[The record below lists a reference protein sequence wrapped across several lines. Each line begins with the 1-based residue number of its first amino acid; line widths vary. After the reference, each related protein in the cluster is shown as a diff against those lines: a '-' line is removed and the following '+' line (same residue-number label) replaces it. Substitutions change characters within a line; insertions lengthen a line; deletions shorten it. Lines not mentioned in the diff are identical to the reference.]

1 MIRRRRR
8 EGDRIWAAP
17 VGAVEGKFWMGWG
30 LRIEWD
36 QPVDDLD
43 SIATAVL
50 EGHVRPGFACGEDD
64 RTNVYRISTT
74 AHDLLSQGAAELL
87 AHQLAA
93 EIRDKVN
100 EHRGESGPAL
110 SEPRISV
117 FEEVPTSP
125 LDDEPVVAEAAPQRW
140 MGFIRAAALVVGIVA
155 ALLLLAVR
163 FGLLH

>member
-17 VGAVEGKFWMGWG
+17 VGACGGKFWMGWG

-36 QPVDDLD
+36 QPVDDLY

-74 AHDLLSQGAAELL
+74 AHDLLSPGGAELL

-117 FEEVPTSP
+117 FEEVPTWP
-125 LDDEPVVAEAAPQRW
+125 LDHGQTANTAGRKLW
-140 MGFIRAAALVVGIVA
+140 MGFIRAADTA
-155 ALLLLAVR
+155 
-163 FGLLH
+163 